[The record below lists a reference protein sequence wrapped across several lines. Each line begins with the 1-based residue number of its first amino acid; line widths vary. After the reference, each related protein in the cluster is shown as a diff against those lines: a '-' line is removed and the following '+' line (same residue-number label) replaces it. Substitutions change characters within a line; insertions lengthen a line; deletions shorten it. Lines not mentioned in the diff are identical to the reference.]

1 MASFFDDILKKVTN
15 AGKDISDGLQK
26 STEAAKL
33 QAKINAKNA
42 ECSELY
48 QKIGELYYKSRLNN
62 TQAGTEMA
70 ILCDQAYEAN
80 NTIAKLQGDLDKVRN
95 ISRCAN
101 CGNVIEANSV
111 FCKHCGAKQPEKP
124 AEEPVYEAPV
134 AEEEPAPEEEPV
146 QEEEP
151 LAEEEAPAEALTPED
166 EIKSRVEQELA
177 YADAP
182 DPEGEPAK
190 EDIETYV
197 EPDDK

>member
-1 MASFFDDILKKVTN
+1 MASFFDDFLKKVTN
-15 AGKDISDGLQK
+15 ASKDISDGLQK

-33 QAKINAKNA
+33 QAKINSKNA

-70 ILCDQAYEAN
+70 ILCDQAYEVN
-80 NTIAKLQGDLDKVRN
+80 NTIKQLQSDLDKVRN

-101 CGNVIEANSV
+101 CGMVIEANSV

-124 AEEPVYEAPV
+124 VEEPVYEAPV
-134 AEEEPAPEEEPV
+134 AEEEPAAEEEP
-146 QEEEP
+146 QP
-151 LAEEEAPAEALTPED
+151 EEEAPAEETAEETVIPED

-182 DPEGEPAK
+182 DPEDEPAK
-190 EDIETYV
+190 EEIETYV